1 MSEKRRDVVSEAVRN
16 KKRKARLQVSK
27 KRLEH
32 SSIGQNKPGKDILLR
47 DNDVLTRKPRVK
59 DETILIV

>member
-1 MSEKRRDVVSEAVRN
+1 MCQRQSETRRG
-16 KKRKARLQVSK
+16 KLRLQVSK

-47 DNDVLTRKPRVK
+47 DNDVLTRKPRVSEIEQK
-59 DETILIV
+59 KEETILIV